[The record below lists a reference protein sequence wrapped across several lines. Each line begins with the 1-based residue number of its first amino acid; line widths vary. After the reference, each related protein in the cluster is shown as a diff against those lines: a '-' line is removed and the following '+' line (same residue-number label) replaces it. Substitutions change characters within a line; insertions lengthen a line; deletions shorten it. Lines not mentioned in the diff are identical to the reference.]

1 MATLSPSGL
10 KTTIAGEADWDG
22 THDDNFTLLNN
33 TLLKLSALFD
43 VDVTGLNDGDILV
56 YNNSTHKWEPEAP
69 TEPIISSSSSLSSES
84 SESSTES
91 NSSSS
96 QSSYSSSWSSVS
108 SESL

>member
-10 KTTIAGEADWDG
+10 KTTTAGEADWDG

-43 VDVTGLNDGDILV
+43 VDISGLSDGDVLV

-69 TEPIISSSSSLSSES
+69 TLGFSSSSSSLSSES
-84 SESSTES
+84 SESSDE
-91 NSSSS
+91 SSSS
-96 QSSYSSSWSSVS
+96 LSESSYSSSWSSVS

>member
-1 MATLSPSGL
+1 MDTLYPSGL
-10 KTTIAGEADWDG
+10 IATAAGEADWYENN
-22 THDDNFTLLNN
+22 DDNFTLLNN

-43 VDVTGLNDGDILV
+43 VDVSALNNGDILV
-56 YNNSTHKWEPEAP
+56 WNRHNQKWETEAP
-69 TEPIISSSSSLSSES
+69 TEGIISSSSSLSSES